1 MDALDIQEEN
11 DLDYKSTVPGKMHA
25 CGHDGHTS
33 MLLGAAKYLASKGV
47 FNGTV
52 QFIFQPAEENEG
64 GGRAMIEDGLFKRF
78 PVDSVFGLHSFPIL
92 PEGSF
97 AIRSGPMMAA
107 YDVFDINIRG
117 TGGHA
122 AMPNIGRDPIV
133 AAAHIITMLQTIVSR
148 NTDPVE
154 SAVISVTEIKGGT
167 AYNIIPETVTLRGTT
182 RHFQPHI
189 QDMIESRMKEVLKG
203 IDISLGVTAEIK
215 YERRYPAVV
224 NSIKETE
231 EAIEAASCVSG
242 KDNIITNIPLIMGS
256 EDFAFMLQARPGA
269 YIAIG
274 AGMPRANGMFHR
286 PGFDFNDRIL
296 TTGAD
301 YWITLVES
309 LLG

>member
-1 MDALDIQEEN
+1 
-11 DLDYKSTVPGKMHA
+11 
-25 CGHDGHTS
+25 
-33 MLLGAAKYLASKGV
+33 
-47 FNGTV
+47 
-52 QFIFQPAEENEG
+52 
-64 GGRAMIEDGLFKRF
+64 
-78 PVDSVFGLHSFPIL
+78 
-92 PEGSF
+92 
-97 AIRSGPMMAA
+97 MMAA
-107 YDVFDINIRG
+107 YDVFDISIRG

-148 NTDPVE
+148 NADPVE

-203 IDISLGVTAEIK
+203 VDISLGVTAEIK

-296 TTGAD
+296 TAGAD
-301 YWITLVES
+301 YWITLAE
-309 LLG
+309 LLLRK